1 LDTTGRDDEERGA
14 TGAGAGRGG
23 GHPRA
28 AGALLMIGVVVFLV
42 LVSLLGA
49 LGR

>member
-1 LDTTGRDDEERGA
+1 MAGGTLDTTGRDDEERGA

-28 AGALLMIGVVVFLV
+28 AVFLV

>member
-1 LDTTGRDDEERGA
+1 MGTIGRDDEERGA
-14 TGAGAGRGG
+14 AEAGAGDVG